1 MTPKTEDQYQAI
13 RQSSVANIRETAL
26 ELFAKNGYHST
37 SISRIAKEAGIS
49 KGLMYNYFDSKQSLL
64 HDIILEAV
72 EANEHLMK
80 EVMDSNDAPLKQL
93 KKMLSG
99 MAEMIKQN
107 PHHWKLLS
115 ALAFQQD
122 AMKELIDTI
131 EEKQKEFMEIGLKL
145 FSELG
150 VDDPEKEIMY
160 FGALIDGI
168 FMHYLGFM
176 EAYPIDDMIDYILKK
191 YEPK

>member
-1 MTPKTEDQYQAI
+1 MPPKTEDQYEAI
-13 RQSSVANIRETAL
+13 RQSSVAKIKEAAL
-26 ELFAKNGYHST
+26 ELFASNGYHST
-37 SISRIAKEAGIS
+37 SISQIAKEAGIS
-49 KGLMYNYFDSKQSLL
+49 KGLMYNYFNGKKALL

-72 EANEHLMK
+72 EVNEHLMK
-80 EVMDSNDAPLKQL
+80 EVMDSNDTPLNQL
-93 KKMLSG
+93 KRMLFG

-122 AMKELIDTI
+122 AMKELVDTVQ
-131 EEKQKEFMEIGLKL
+131 EKQKEFMEIGFRL

-150 VDDPEKEIMY
+150 VDNPEMEMMY

-168 FMHYLGFM
+168 FFHYLSFTEG
-176 EAYPIDDMIDYILKK
+176 YPIDDMIEYILKK